1 MILSSKKRVLVTC
14 LLSIALPVSAS
25 CLGSGDA
32 EIEALAKDIGRQPH
46 QALQAI
52 ELALTPERN
61 LTVERRAWFEVARAQ
76 AKRMLGLEKAELPQA
91 IEDAKE
97 LPQGHPALLNLQ
109 IANLYGAELSTSTF
123 ALVDSFKLQLA
134 QLPSNQPTTLCSKIR
149 LASVMADYNALNGET
164 FELAS
169 DVYHHANTAQL
180 AWMRAEAA
188 SVLGQVAL
196 RADNNYGRQL
206 NEEALL
212 YFESQG
218 MYDMVANELFMS
230 GLSWAGQRDRD
241 SLQKAEQQFLRSEAA
256 AALALN
262 PFGITYAKAG
272 LCRVQVELGR
282 IEEAL
287 HSCSTSLQQLKGIG
301 HVTEYSTIV
310 NYAAALLADDSPEQ
324 AMDLLAPL
332 TKEWPGFDVS
342 YYGYRFYDTRGRTHE
357 ALGNADAAIA
367 DLKLA
372 LRELQDYESNS
383 WERNNRLM
391 QSRFRVEELLG
402 NLERKKQEAEESEKR
417 NSLLI
422 GVGIIIVS
430 LLLIIVRI
438 LVRHRRIYR
447 SMAFTDPLTGL
458 ANRRYTMV
466 RAQEAFE
473 HAKARQQQLYIALID
488 LDRFK
493 SCNDRYGH
501 DAGDEALQQFAR
513 VAESVLRP
521 GDLIGRW
528 GGEEF
533 LLVLQGIDKDTAAKV
548 LERLRDAAAKV
559 RLTLAPEY
567 PLQFSAGVVE
577 PSSENTSIEELVML
591 ADKALYRAKEAG
603 RNRSCFAEVPMQ
615 NVPQPSA

>member
-1 MILSSKKRVLVTC
+1 MILRSKKLVLLAS
-14 LLSIALPVSAS
+14 LLSVALPVSAS

-32 EIEALAKDIGRQPH
+32 AIEALAKDIGRQPH

-52 ELALTPERN
+52 ELALSPERN
-61 LTVERRAWFEVARAQ
+61 LTVERRAWLEAARAQ
-76 AKRMLGLEKAELPQA
+76 AQRMLGLEKTELLQA
-91 IEDAKE
+91 IEDAKA
-97 LPQGHPALLNLQ
+97 LPAEHPALLHLK
-109 IANLYGAELSTSTF
+109 IASFYGADFSDPT
-123 ALVDSFKLQLA
+123 LVLFEKMKQILAKLP
-134 QLPSNQPTTLCSKIR
+134 PSNTATLCLKIR

-169 DVYHHANTAQL
+169 DVYHRADTIQF

-188 SVLGQVAL
+188 SVLGQVVL
-196 RADNNYGRQL
+196 RADNEYGRQL
-206 NEEALL
+206 NEEALH
-212 YFESQG
+212 YFESEG
-218 MYDMVANELFMS
+218 MHDMVANELFMS
-230 GLSWAGQRDRD
+230 GLSWAGQWD
-241 SLQKAEQQFLRSEAA
+241 SESLRRAEQQFHRSEEAA
-256 AALALN
+256 TKALN
-262 PFGITYAKAG
+262 PFGIAYAKAG
-272 LCRVQVELGR
+272 MCRVHVELER
-282 IEEAL
+282 VKDAL
-287 HSCSTSLQQLKGIG
+287 NSCSTSLQQLYDTG

-310 NYAAALLADDSPEQ
+310 NYAAALLADGKPEQ
-324 AMDLLAPL
+324 AMDLLSPL
-332 TKEWPGFDVS
+332 PQQWPGFDAG

-357 ALGNADAAIA
+357 ILGNSDAAIA

-372 LRELQDYESNS
+372 LGELASYESNS

-391 QSRFRVEELLG
+391 QSRFRVEELLD
-402 NLERKKQEAEESEKR
+402 NLEQKKQQAEQSEKHSR
-417 NSLLI
+417 LLI
-422 GVGIIIVS
+422 GVGLIILS
-430 LLLIIVRI
+430 LLLIIVFI
-438 LVRHRRIYR
+438 LLRHRRLYR
-447 SMAFTDPLTGL
+447 SMAFTDTLTGL

-513 VAESVLRP
+513 VAGTVLRP
-521 GDLIGRW
+521 GDLLGRW

-533 LLVLQGIDKDTAAKV
+533 LLVLQGIDKDSAAKV
-548 LERLRDAAAKV
+548 LERLRAAAAEV

-577 PSSENTSIEELVML
+577 LRGENASIEELVML

-603 RNRSCFAEVPMQ
+603 RNRSCFAPLSAADA
-615 NVPQPSA
+615 PQPLA